1 MAHPDAP
8 MTLAPSFG
16 FLSKFKSTN
25 GYAYPG
31 GKSENLLGLVLNE
44 EAWMTFCKNYVEE
57 ALAPYKGDPNVLG
70 FFSDNEINFSTGG
83 SNILDQFL
91 KIADENDLARKA
103 ADAFMK
109 EKGAEKVT
117 AALNTEF
124 AGRLAEIYYKGVR
137 EAIDAFDSGMMYL
150 GTRLHGTPKYM
161 KNVVEACGKYCD
173 IISINYYSRWSPELD
188 TYVKDWDTWAGK
200 PFLVTEFY
208 TKGIEDSD
216 LNNLSGAG
224 FSVPRQEDRAY
235 AYQHFTLGLLEAKN
249 CVGWHWFKYQDD
261 DGSDNGGK
269 PANKGVYDNYY
280 KMYPYLAKFMQEV
293 NYNVY
298 NLVDFFDN

>member
-161 KNVVEACGKYCD
+161 KNVVRSLWQ
-173 IISINYYSRWSPELD
+173 IL
-188 TYVKDWDTWAGK
+188 
-200 PFLVTEFY
+200 
-208 TKGIEDSD
+208 
-216 LNNLSGAG
+216 
-224 FSVPRQEDRAY
+224 
-235 AYQHFTLGLLEAKN
+235 
-249 CVGWHWFKYQDD
+249 
-261 DGSDNGGK
+261 
-269 PANKGVYDNYY
+269 
-280 KMYPYLAKFMQEV
+280 
-293 NYNVY
+293 
-298 NLVDFFDN
+298 